1 MPGAGSARLLR
12 AEHPG
17 GAATGLQ
24 RAHCQPATARPGHR
38 HRWPCRL
45 RHQPLPQRH
54 AHEGGRGPHRLPD
67 LRHQDPR
74 LGGRLPGH
82 QGAGSTEGL
91 GREARG
97 TLYGQQCL
105 PDTDGGVGLGGLLG
119 GQSGTAGRA
128 AVTEEQSWGWSSAI
142 PVQPCGPSQLLF
154 VANMKYPLPQ
164 APLGVEAKGCRWGS
178 LTPSQV
184 GLSRKGVEE
193 GGGIV
198 PEATLH
204 LTPGPPRP
212 WLPHGA

>member
-1 MPGAGSARLLR
+1 M
-12 AEHPG
+12 
-17 GAATGLQ
+17 
-24 RAHCQPATARPGHR
+24 
-38 HRWPCRL
+38 
-45 RHQPLPQRH
+45 
-54 AHEGGRGPHRLPD
+54 
-67 LRHQDPR
+67 
-74 LGGRLPGH
+74 
-82 QGAGSTEGL
+82 
-91 GREARG
+91 
-97 TLYGQQCL
+97 
-105 PDTDGGVGLGGLLG
+105 
-119 GQSGTAGRA
+119 
-128 AVTEEQSWGWSSAI
+128 TEEQSWGWSSAI